1 MTLETLYNNIIKDL
15 DEYRLKYPEK
25 NYQSADFAPT
35 FKTRHSNNITL
46 EDWNTLQQYVSNL
59 NSDSSVQDEY
69 LNKLATSLMNFKEV
83 LEQHY
88 YSKEDTYSRAE
99 VYTKDEAIA
108 LGLINI
114 TSYNEDTGE
123 ISILYN
129 ADLYD
134 VTYDETTGNL
144 IFAFKDNSSI
154 TEKKFK
160 LLDPEFKSLVHKD
173 GDEEIGGVKTFKKH
187 IYVGSEEG
195 ATPYLISKRPGK
207 VGLRAYAEDG
217 STVFGQIAISNT
229 EDPIL
234 GKGFVNI
241 FYTDEDGVYR
251 GLRVGKLIGPAYF
264 EGSVHHKLA
273 TEDFVRDLIDSV
285 NAGDLDLT
293 NYAQYTDGH
302 LTTASPM
309 SDDHAANKSYVDQKT
324 VDMVEWYG
332 GKPDNTV
339 ISVPTIY
346 KSKIQAS
353 PYNISNISLDEDSNI
368 PTASV
373 IKKYVINKING
384 ASGVSKFAWKVMS
397 TDTRE
402 GVTLE
407 FNKEY
412 KLDLPYQTES
422 SITILTLTIPIE
434 YTVNSKVSSAVYPN
448 IYKSANISIP
458 LEYDL
463 YTQQCVFKIYD
474 TFIDT
479 EFDSSSAG
487 ANRIV
492 FTYEMNGIRKS
503 VTFQDKVDGIGGWT
517 THLNYPDGYGKP
529 VLKQAFVGGG
539 LLEHILYVSNE
550 ISLSLA
556 FKENQ
561 DVTTLVPAGSA
572 TGITHTTITET
583 GLYEFISNAYYGIAV
598 LAYLDVHETHKNGDV
613 GNSYKEI
620 LIPAVVPSSGS
631 IEITGYCLVTIKP
644 ISDGLE
650 GNGILRVENLSSHIV
665 HFRRIL

>member
-25 NYQSADFAPT
+25 NSQSADFAPT

-59 NSDSSVQDEY
+59 NSDSTVQDEY
-69 LNKLATSLMNFKEV
+69 LNKLATSLMSFKEV

-88 YSKEDTYSRAE
+88 YSKKDTYSRAE

-114 TSYNEDTGE
+114 TSYDENTGE

-134 VTYDETTGNL
+134 VTYDDTTGNL

-154 TEKKFK
+154 VEKKFK

-195 ATPYLISKRPGK
+195 STPYVISKRPGK
-207 VGLRAYAEDG
+207 VGLRAYGEDG
-217 STVFGQIAISNT
+217 ETVFGQIAISNT
-229 EDPIL
+229 EDPTL

-251 GLRVGKLIGPAYF
+251 GLRVGKFIGPAYF

-309 SDDHAANKSYVDQKT
+309 SDDHAANKFYVDQKT
-324 VDMVEWYG
+324 VDMVEWYD
-332 GKPDNTV
+332 GKPADTV
-339 ISVPTIY
+339 ISIPTIY

-353 PYNISNISLDEDSNI
+353 PFGVDDNVDTGSGI
-368 PTASV
+368 PTSNAV
-373 IKKYVINKING
+373 KNYIINKING
-384 ASGVSKFAWKVMS
+384 ASGVSKFAWKILS

-402 GVTLE
+402 GITLD

-487 ANRIV
+487 VNKIV
-492 FTYEMNGIRKS
+492 FTYEMNGVRKS
-503 VTFQDKVDGIGGWT
+503 VAFHDTVDGIGGWT

-561 DVTTLVPAGSA
+561 DITTLVPAGSA

-598 LAYLDVHETHKNGDV
+598 LAYIDVHETHMNGFV
-613 GNSYKEI
+613 GNSYKEV
-620 LIPAVVPSSGS
+620 LVPTVVPSSNS

-644 ISDGLE
+644 LSDGLE